1 METRHLLAFATVAQT
16 GSFTKA
22 AEVLSC
28 SQPTVTARIKTL
40 EDKLG
45 APLFR
50 RLRQG
55 VRLTR
60 AGAELLPLAADII
73 KLTDKALRV
82 NSAGDEPRGD
92 IVIGT
97 TQGLT
102 EYRLFPL
109 VEYVHW
115 RHPDIRLSLRSRD
128 TPGNLAAVRDG
139 DLDCA
144 FFTDGVEHRDGLDV
158 TVLCEEPL
166 VLVTGH
172 DHPLARRP
180 TVTDADLRGVTLITV
195 EDGVSHH
202 DRLVRLLDL
211 GGAEHR
217 SSVLALDSVEVAK
230 RAAASGL
237 GVALLPSVAVRA
249 EVSAGRLHRLPWSF
263 PFRVYTQLARRRGSP
278 PDAALAALTAA
289 ATRVVSEQ
297 VAEHA

>member
-1 METRHLLAFATVAQT
+1 METRHLLAFTTVAQT

-22 AEVLSC
+22 AELLKC

-40 EDKLG
+40 EDVLG
-45 APLFR
+45 ARLFR

-55 VRLTR
+55 IRLTR

-73 KLTDKALRV
+73 KLTDKALKV
-82 NSAGDEPRGD
+82 NSVDDEPQGNV
-92 IVIGT
+92 VIGT
-97 TQGLT
+97 TQSLT

-139 DLDCA
+139 TLDCA
-144 FFTDGVEHRDGLDV
+144 FFTDEVEHRDGLDV

-166 VLVTGH
+166 VLVTGP
-172 DHPLARRP
+172 DHPLARRS
-180 TVTDADLRGVTLITV
+180 TVTDADLRGTTLIKAESGGTY
-195 EDGVSHH
+195 H
-202 DRLVRLLDL
+202 DRLVQLLDL
-211 GGAEHR
+211 TGAEHR
-217 SSVLALDSVEVAK
+217 SSVLALDSVDVAK

-237 GVALLPSVAVRA
+237 GVALLPSVTVRS
-249 EVSAGRLHRLPWSF
+249 ELGAGRLHCLPWSF
-263 PFRVYTQLARRRGSP
+263 PFPVYTQLACRRGRTP
-278 PDAALAALTAA
+278 NAALSALTAA